1 MPIQFHDST
10 AFGEVS
16 TERTL
21 TNIDRTRT
29 DSVLEIVLIVI
40 KEYKCPA
47 RIRTVIV
54 FTIRMVHV
62 KVLEFERFVISV
74 FSF

>member
-1 MPIQFHDST
+1 MPIQFRDST

-29 DSVLEIVLIVI
+29 DSVLEIVLKGRDKGVQVPSTNKNSDCI
-40 KEYKCPA
+40 YY
-47 RIRTVIV
+47 
-54 FTIRMVHV
+54 
-62 KVLEFERFVISV
+62 
-74 FSF
+74 